1 MSDLNQILQDMVNED
16 YNSLVGMAQQAIC
29 DLLPIFNEI
38 DENGDGK
45 SAIVAL
51 FATALAVDGKLSD
64 LEYKFVCDVLGGD
77 FTYDEVKALV
87 QGHYSDDMIAA
98 VDGLVDS
105 CPKELKSKLLV
116 LCCTF
121 LAVDETINRDEVAF
135 VVKLIAE

>member
-1 MSDLNQILQDMVNED
+1 MADLNQILQDMVNED
-16 YNSLVGMAQQAIC
+16 YDSLVNMAQQAIS
-29 DLLPIFNEI
+29 DLLPVFNEI
-38 DENGDGK
+38 AEDGNGN
-45 SAIVAL
+45 SAIIAL

-64 LEYKFVCDVLGGD
+64 LEYKFVCDVIGGD
-77 FTYDEVKALV
+77 FTYDEVKTLV

-105 CPKELKSKLLV
+105 CPSELKSKLLV

-135 VVKLIAE
+135 ILKLIEE